1 MEILE
6 IQEPV
11 NEVTPH
17 ETKATSLEREVNL
30 GQPIRRPA
38 SYVALAAP
46 IKQRAGRPPAAG
58 EEDNRLIVTTSSIS
72 NQLSSPVLRS
82 SVSPDNLPV
91 AGEGFPCPYTPTILQ
106 RDRRKGLVLPINL
119 SDECRLWCR
128 NSVPGSEREGFG

>member
-11 NEVTPH
+11 DEVTPH

-46 IKQRAGRPPAAG
+46 IKQRTDRPPVAG
-58 EEDNRLIVTTSSIS
+58 QEGDRLIVTTSSIS

-82 SVSPDNLPV
+82 SVSPDK
-91 AGEGFPCPYTPTILQ
+91 FP
-106 RDRRKGLVLPINL
+106 
-119 SDECRLWCR
+119 
-128 NSVPGSEREGFG
+128 VPG